1 MESKSH
7 CLGLFHPTEFLLLA
21 SSFFLPRSLLAF
33 LPKCIVGMWQAI
45 KSTCKQSRAEQNP
58 YDALLIPTL
67 SFDYA
72 TIILCLCK
80 EEEAY

>member
-21 SSFFLPRSLLAF
+21 FFFFFPRSLLAF

-45 KSTCKQSRAEQNP
+45 KSTCKQSRAEQNL
-58 YDALLIPTL
+58 YDAPLLPTL

-72 TIILCLCK
+72 TIFLCLCK
-80 EEEAY
+80 DGEAY